1 MFQGATQ
8 LNLDSKGRLA
18 IPARHRDAL
27 LVQCAGKLVMTA
39 DHQDACLLIYPETEW
54 QPISEQLR
62 KMPSLNTQV
71 RHLQRRLLGYAEAVE
86 MDAAGRVLVSPAL
99 RAYAKLDKQVV
110 LVGQG
115 NKFELWDEVRWAQ
128 LSDESISFGDGV
140 LPPGMEGFTL

>member
-1 MFQGATQ
+1 MFQGAAQ

-18 IPARHRDAL
+18 IPAKHRDAL

-39 DHQDACLLIYPETEW
+39 DHEDACLLIYPETEW

>member
-1 MFQGATQ
+1 MFQGAAQ

-27 LVQCAGKLVMTA
+27 LIQCAGKLVMTA
-39 DHQDACLLIYPETEW
+39 DHEDACLLIYPESEW

-99 RAYAKLDKQVV
+99 RSYAKLDKQVV

-128 LSDESISFGDGV
+128 LSEQSISFGDGV

>member
-1 MFQGATQ
+1 MFQGAVQ

-39 DHQDACLLIYPETEW
+39 DHEDACLLIYPESEW
-54 QPISEQLR
+54 LPISEQLR
-62 KMPSLNTQV
+62 KMPSLNSQV
-71 RHLQRRLLGYAEAVE
+71 RQLQRRLLGYAETVE

-99 RAYAKLDKQVV
+99 RGYAKLDKQVV

-128 LSDESISFGDGV
+128 LSEVSISFGEGV
-140 LPPGMEGFTL
+140 LPTGMEGFTL

>member
-1 MFQGATQ
+1 MFQGAAQ

-27 LVQCAGKLVMTA
+27 LIQCAGKLVMTA
-39 DHQDACLLIYPETEW
+39 DHEDACLLIYPESEW

-62 KMPSLNTQV
+62 KMPSLNTRV

-99 RAYAKLDKQVV
+99 RSYAKLDKQVV

-128 LSDESISFGDGV
+128 LSEQSISFGDGV

>member
-1 MFQGATQ
+1 MFQGAVQ

-39 DHQDACLLIYPETEW
+39 DHEDACLLIYPESEW

-62 KMPSLNTQV
+62 KMPSLNSQV
-71 RHLQRRLLGYAEAVE
+71 RQLQRRLLGYAEAVE

-99 RAYAKLDKQVV
+99 RSYAKLDKQVV

-128 LSDESISFGDGV
+128 LSEVSISFGEGG

>member
-1 MFQGATQ
+1 MFQGAVQ

-18 IPARHRDAL
+18 IPAKHRDAL
-27 LVQCAGKLVMTA
+27 LVQCEGRLVLTA
-39 DHQDACLLIYPETEW
+39 DHQDACLLIYPEPEW

-62 KMPSLNTQV
+62 KMPSLNSQV

-86 MDAAGRVLVSPAL
+86 MDASGRVLVSPAL

-115 NKFELWDEVRWAQ
+115 NKFELWDDVRWAQ
-128 LSDESISFGDGV
+128 LSEISFGDGV

>member
-1 MFQGATQ
+1 MFQGAAQ

-62 KMPSLNTQV
+62 KMPSLNPQV
-71 RHLQRRLLGYAEAVE
+71 RHLQRRLLGYAESVE

-128 LSDESISFGDGV
+128 LSEESISFGDGV
-140 LPPGMEGFTL
+140 LPAGMEGFTL

>member
-8 LNLDSKGRLA
+8 LNLDGKGRLA
-18 IPARHRDAL
+18 IPAKHRDAL
-27 LVQCAGKLVMTA
+27 LVQCAGKLVLTA
-39 DHQDACLLIYPETEW
+39 DHEDACLLLYPESEW
-54 QPISEQLR
+54 LPISEQLR

-99 RAYAKLDKQVV
+99 RSYAKLDKQVV

-115 NKFELWDEVRWAQ
+115 NKFELWDEVRWTQ
-128 LSDESISFGDGV
+128 LSEQSISFGDGV
-140 LPPGMEGFTL
+140 LPPGMEGFSL